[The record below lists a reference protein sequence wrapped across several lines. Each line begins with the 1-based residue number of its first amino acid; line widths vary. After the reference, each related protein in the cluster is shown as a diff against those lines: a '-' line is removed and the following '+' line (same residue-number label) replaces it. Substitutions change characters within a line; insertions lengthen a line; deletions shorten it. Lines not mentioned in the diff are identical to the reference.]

1 MRRWTEFLPTSKIK
15 DVFVG
20 FVELNGKAESGSDG
34 PIIAPLSRRE
44 CVWTSRKVEEL
55 RGGYKN
61 RRYWETIIEERCDRP
76 FYLSDETGKVLVD
89 PTGAEIDS
97 EILFDEEIDARD
109 PRFFSGGKML
119 RRDSCKVRCF
129 VERGVPLDSK
139 VYVLGKTRID
149 DDAVAP
155 VVKKDDSKW
164 VYRIV
169 LGAEADARV
178 SGASAEKDNFWLAVL
193 SAANFGA
200 AVRAILW
207 GTGWDGSG
215 MEFEFAGGWGGLG
228 NVLLVGATCGA
239 IVATLWALCA
249 TIEFTN
255 AFIELRCCVD
265 QARSNV
271 DVELKRRFDL
281 LPQLAT
287 ATKLAVRYESE
298 LQTLLAALRTEG
310 ENYRLDS
317 SEKGVRAWAPRLL
330 AANEK
335 TPELTA
341 NEAFENFRR
350 SVVDAEERIAA
361 ARNYYSNISLN
372 YETLRENFPFSLV
385 ATIFRL
391 PEAKYMKAEGLG
403 VETRP
408 AVESANVR
416 NAARKK
422 TRNDA
427 VSLITAAPK
436 NDKTSSMAGETKND
450 EMSSR
455 DEFASFLDDLRKGI

>member
-1 MRRWTEFLPTSKIK
+1 M
-15 DVFVG
+15 
-20 FVELNGKAESGSDG
+20 
-34 PIIAPLSRRE
+34 
-44 CVWTSRKVEEL
+44 
-55 RGGYKN
+55 
-61 RRYWETIIEERCDRP
+61 
-76 FYLSDETGKVLVD
+76 VD

-119 RRDSCKVRCF
+119 RRDSCKVRRF

-164 VYRIV
+164 GYRIA
-169 LGAEADARV
+169 LGTEKDARE
-178 SGASAEKDNFWLAVL
+178 SGGLAEKEYFWLAVL

-215 MEFEFAGGWGGLG
+215 MEFEFAGGWSGLG

-249 TIEFTN
+249 TIGFID
-255 AFIELRCCVD
+255 AFIELRRRVD

-271 DVELKRRFDL
+271 EVELKRRFDL

-287 ATKLAVRYESE
+287 ATMLAARYESE

-310 ENYRLDS
+310 EFYRLDS
-317 SEKGVRAWAPRLL
+317 AENGVRAWAPRLL

-341 NEAFENFRR
+341 NEAFANFRKN
-350 SVVDAEERIAA
+350 VVDAEERIAA
-361 ARNYYSNISLN
+361 ARNYYNNMSQN
-372 YETLRENFPFSLV
+372 YETLRENFPSSLV

-391 PEAKYMKAEGLG
+391 PEAKYLKEEGFGAE
-403 VETRP
+403 TAP
-408 AVESANVR
+408 STESANVR
-416 NAARKK
+416 NASRQKK
-422 TRNDA
+422 RNDA
-427 VSLITAAPK
+427 ASLITAAPK
-436 NDKTSSMAGETKND
+436 NDKASSMTGETKND
-450 EMSSR
+450 ETSPKE
-455 DEFASFLDDLRKGI
+455 EFASFLDDLRKGI